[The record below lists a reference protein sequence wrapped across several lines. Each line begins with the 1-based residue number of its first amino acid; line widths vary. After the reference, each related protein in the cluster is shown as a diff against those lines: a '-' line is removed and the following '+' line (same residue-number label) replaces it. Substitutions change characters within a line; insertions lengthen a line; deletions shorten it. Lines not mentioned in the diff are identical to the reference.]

1 MKALTLGTVL
11 AERYLVVGPLRR
23 EALGRFFLAM
33 DLRTS
38 VVVAV
43 KVYRADEDEP
53 GREAADLPLA
63 RARCLREADLLARID
78 SPHVP
83 LALDITEDAERGA
96 LLVCE
101 WRERQSLL
109 DRLKSRGPMPVEE
122 LHPLVSQAWQGLC
135 DIHRSDM
142 VHRCLKPANL
152 VLEKD
157 RGGARRVILFDFG
170 LARVGSEGVDGVTLG
185 DFGRALG
192 LFSFMP
198 PEQIGRAKT
207 VDRRADIYAL
217 STVIFQALS
226 GQLPYRA
233 RNILALVEAKTKTSA
248 RRLSEI
254 LGEDVDPRLDTFL
267 ARGLERDPA
276 SRFQTA
282 EEAHAAWS
290 DLVGPPAD
298 RPW

>member
-1 MKALTLGTVL
+1 MQPLTLGTVL

-33 DLRTS
+33 DLRTD

-43 KVYRADEDEP
+43 KVYLGDEDES
-53 GREAADLPLA
+53 GREATDLDLA
-63 RARCLREADLLARID
+63 RARCLREADLLARLD

-83 LALDITEDAERGA
+83 RALDIAFDPERGA

-109 DRLKSRGPMPVEE
+109 DRLKSRGPMPFEE
-122 LHPLVSQAWQGLC
+122 LHPLVTQAWQGLR
-135 DIHRSDM
+135 DIHRAGV
-142 VHRCLKPANL
+142 VHRCLKPSNL
-152 VLEKD
+152 LLEKD
-157 RGGARRVILFDFG
+157 RSGARRVILFDFG
-170 LARVGSEGVDGVTLG
+170 LARVSTEAADGVTMG
-185 DFGRALG
+185 DFGRVLG

-198 PEQIGRAKT
+198 PEQIGRAKI
-207 VDRRADIYAL
+207 VDLRADVYAL

-233 RNILALVEAKTKTSA
+233 RNVLALVEAKTKSDA
-248 RRLSEI
+248 RRLSDV
-254 LGEDVDPRLDTFL
+254 LGERADPRLDAFL

-276 SRFQTA
+276 GRFQSA
-282 EEAHAAWS
+282 EEAQTAWS
-290 DLVGPPAD
+290 SLLGPPAEES
-298 RPW
+298 